1 MIIVS
6 ACLAGIYCKWDGGS
20 NPCEQVIEMVKNRT
34 AIPVCPEQLGGLSTP
49 RYPAEQIGEKV
60 INNKGNDVTI
70 NFKKGASEALK
81 IAQMI
86 KCNKAILKANSPSC
100 GSGMIY
106 DGTFSGNLIPGDGI
120 FVKLLKV
127 NNIAVSSE
135 NDLAKKKQK
144 NYSFF
149 K

>member
-6 ACLAGIYCKWDGGS
+6 ACLAGIYCRWDGGS
-20 NPCEQVIEMVKNRT
+20 NPCKQVIEMVEKGI

-49 RYPAEQIGEKV
+49 RIPCEQIGNRVFSQEG
-60 INNKGNDVTI
+60 IDVTH
-70 NFKKGASEALK
+70 NFEKGANEALR

-106 DGTFSGNLIPGDGI
+106 DGTFSGKLIPGDGI
-120 FVKLLKV
+120 FVKLLKKY
-127 NNIAVSSE
+127 NIFVLSE
-135 NDLAKKKQK
+135 NDII
-144 NYSFF
+144 
-149 K
+149 